1 MTFNPTLV
9 GQITSNGQQSN
20 GSGTPLYLLAR
31 VTHVVNGPL
40 FQGTQ
45 FPDPNY
51 SDPSDIGSIL
61 YQLVNTTQNRTLQAA
76 GNPVAKPINSSIKQY
91 PVEGEFVLLMQGP
104 SVEMNE
110 SRDSR
115 QYFYSL
121 PFNLWNASHHNAFPD
136 MGDYGSYVNT
146 TQRNYKQSSLT
157 QQANNLSTTS
167 SVNYPLGPNFPEKE
181 SIKSLRIFAGDV
193 TLEGRWGNSIRFGST
208 SAIDKQ
214 ANPWSSQGTVGN
226 PILILRNGQ
235 GKQADNIAWFP
246 TVENINR
253 DPSSFY
259 LTNGQKI
266 VIDDINN
273 SFSLASLGIKLQET
287 VTTSIPIQQQLTSTD
302 NISPAAQDRRIS
314 NIKN

>member
-1 MTFNPTLV
+1 MNFNPTFV
-9 GQITSNGQQSN
+9 GQITSNGQQPN
-20 GSGTPLYLLAR
+20 ASGTPLYLLAR
-31 VTHVVNGPL
+31 VTHVVNGPF

-51 SDPSDIGSIL
+51 KSPSDIGSIL
-61 YQLVNTTQNRTLQAA
+61 YTLVNTTQNRTLQAS
-76 GNPVAKPINSSIKQY
+76 GNPIAKPANSAIKQY

-104 SVEMNE
+104 STELNT

-115 QYFYSL
+115 QYFYTL

-136 MGDYGSYVNT
+136 LGDYSNYVNT
-146 TQRNYKQSSLT
+146 TQRSYQQSAGS

-167 SVNYPLGPNFPEKE
+167 SVNFPLGPNFPEKDN
-181 SIKSLRIFAGDV
+181 IKSLRIFAGDV

-214 ANPWSSQGTVGN
+214 ANFWSSQGTPGS

-235 GKQADNIAWFP
+235 GRQTDDIAWFP

-253 DPSSFY
+253 DPSSIY

-266 VIDDINN
+266 VVDDINN
-273 SFSLASLGIKLQET
+273 NFSLASLGVKSQKT
-287 VTTSIPIQQQLTSTD
+287 VTNSIPIQQQLTSIDT
-302 NISPAAQDRRIS
+302 ISPAAQDQRIS
-314 NIKN
+314 NTSQ

>member
-20 GSGTPLYLLAR
+20 ANNIPLYLLAR
-31 VTHVVNGPL
+31 VTHVVNGPF

-51 SDPSDIGSIL
+51 KNPSDIGSIL
-61 YQLVNTTQNRTLQAA
+61 YQLINTTQNRTLQAA

-104 SVEMNE
+104 STEMNE

-115 QYFYSL
+115 QYFYTL

-136 MGDYGSYVNT
+136 MGDYGSYANT
-146 TQRNYKQSSLT
+146 TQRNYQQSSFT

-167 SVNYPLGPNFPEKE
+167 SVNYPLGPNFPEK
-181 SIKSLRIFAGDV
+181 SNIKSLRPFAGDL
-193 TLEGRWGNSIRFGST
+193 TIEGRWGNSIRLGST

-214 ANPWSSQGTVGN
+214 ANPWSSQGEAGN

-235 GKQADNIAWFP
+235 GRQADDIAWFP
-246 TVENINR
+246 AVESINR

-266 VIDDINN
+266 VIDDIDNN
-273 SFSLASLGIKLQET
+273 FSLASLGIKLQDT
-287 VTTSIPIQQQLTSTD
+287 VTTSIPIQQQLTSIDT
-302 NISPAAQDRRIS
+302 ISPALQDQRIS